1 MKRPSTCDQN
11 VCAKMDACVHK
22 EPYKAQ
28 NGCGSNKR
36 GQTNQD

>member
-11 VCAKMDACVHK
+11 VRAKMDASVDK
-22 EPYKAQ
+22 EPYKTQ

-36 GQTNQD
+36 EQTNQD